1 MCLWAYQRCRISGMQ
16 TIGCAAGELYDQ
28 IQRKEQL
35 TLAEARFYASEIVD
49 ILAYLRKEQVLAHLC
64 ARGNVAPLRTAY
76 PHGVV
81 WSRQETCIFT
91 TLCCS
96 Q

>member
-1 MCLWAYQRCRISGMQ
+1 MCLWSYQRCRTSGTQ
-16 TIGCAAGELYDQ
+16 TTGCTAGELYDQ

-49 ILAYLRKEQVLAHLC
+49 ILAYLREEQVLAHLC
-64 ARGNVAPLRTAY
+64 AQRTVASLRTAY
-76 PHGVV
+76 PHRDV
-81 WSRQETCIFT
+81 WSRKEVCTFT
-91 TLCCS
+91 PLCCS